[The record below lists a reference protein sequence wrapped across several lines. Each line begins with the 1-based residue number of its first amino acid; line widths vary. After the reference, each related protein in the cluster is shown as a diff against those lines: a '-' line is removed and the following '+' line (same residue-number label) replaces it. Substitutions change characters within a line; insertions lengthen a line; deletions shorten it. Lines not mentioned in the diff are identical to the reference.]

1 MQKGVAGSS
10 GGQGRLLW
18 RAVRHLVHL
27 TVCATIFFQF
37 PRMADAARGTKG
49 EGVCQPG
56 TVMKGGGGWLGSGKS
71 GMGSRLLP
79 SEPI

>member
-1 MQKGVAGSS
+1 MAFFTQARRRGAAEGGAGSS

-49 EGVCQPG
+49 EGV
-56 TVMKGGGGWLGSGKS
+56 
-71 GMGSRLLP
+71 
-79 SEPI
+79 

>member
-1 MQKGVAGSS
+1 MLRVAQRERGCRR
-10 GGQGRLLW
+10 GEC
-18 RAVRHLVHL
+18 LV
-27 TVCATIFFQF
+27 
-37 PRMADAARGTKG
+37 
-49 EGVCQPG
+49 PG